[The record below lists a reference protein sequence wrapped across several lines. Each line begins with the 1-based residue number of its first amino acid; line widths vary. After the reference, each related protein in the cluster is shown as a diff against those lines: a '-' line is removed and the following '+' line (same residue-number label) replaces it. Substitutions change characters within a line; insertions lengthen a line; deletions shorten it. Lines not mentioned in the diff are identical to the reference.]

1 MSKYLFDTETIEK
14 DLIIL
19 LSIVFLSKF
28 NHQLLDKFVDKEL
41 LTIHFT
47 EGFIIQEKLI
57 STSIN
62 LRMIDDEFKEQDKKF
77 MLPHEIVGNLFINNR
92 QQRKLDLREA
102 CNKVIHA
109 KKFISQTEPTGGIR
123 RFQYYLP
130 IIKFDGFH
138 GSDYWTVELEIEKY
152 VCNGL
157 SLIKQYDDDWDISSR
172 QD

>member
-14 DLIIL
+14 DLVIL
-19 LSIVFLSKF
+19 LSIISSSKY
-28 NHQLLDKFVDKEL
+28 NHQLLNKFVDKDL

-62 LRMIDDEFKEQDKKF
+62 LRMIDDKFKEKDKKIR
-77 MLPHEIVGNLFINNR
+77 LPYEIVGNFFINNR
-92 QQRKLDLREA
+92 QYKLDLREA
-102 CNKVIHA
+102 CNKVIHG
-109 KKFISQTEPTGGIR
+109 KKFVPKVEPKKEIQ

-130 IIKFDGFH
+130 IINLEGFH
-138 GSDYWTVELEIEKY
+138 GSNYWTVELEIEKY

-157 SLIKQYDDDWDISSR
+157 SLIKQYDEDWDISAR
-172 QD
+172 QE